1 MGKMQRG
8 GRTPI
13 KDRVLYEDN
22 HYIGILKE
30 VGELVQG
37 DQSEDVPL
45 LDEVREFIRK
55 RDKKPGEA
63 FAQLVHRVDRPVGG
77 VVLFAKTSKG
87 VTRANEMFRDQAVH
101 RVYWAI
107 TEEQPPELEGELV
120 GWLTRNA
127 KQNKSYISTKR
138 KKDSKLAELSYRLVA
153 KSVHYSLLEVELKT
167 GRHHQIRAQ
176 LAHAGCI
183 IRGDLKYGAK
193 RSLDNGGI
201 SLFAR
206 ELRFT
211 HPIRGEE
218 IRIVANPPIDP
229 LWDLFPRG

>member
-1 MGKMQRG
+1 MGRMLKGERS
-8 GRTPI
+8 PI
-13 KDRVLYEDN
+13 ESRVLYEDN
-22 HYIGILKE
+22 HYIAVQKE

-37 DQSEDVPL
+37 DATEDVPL
-45 LDEVREFIRK
+45 LEVVRAFIRQ
-55 RDKKPGEA
+55 RDAKPGDA
-63 FAQLVHRVDRPVGG
+63 YLQVVHRVDRPVAG

-87 VTRANEMFRDQAVH
+87 VARANEMFREQAVR

-107 TEEQPPELEGELV
+107 TEEQPPELEGVLR
-120 GWLTRNA
+120 GWLVRNA
-127 KQNKSYISTKR
+127 KQNKSYVGTKKR
-138 KKDSKLAELSYRLVA
+138 GDVKLAEMSYRLVA

-176 LAHAGCI
+176 LAGQGCP

-193 RSLDNGGI
+193 RSLENGGI
-201 SLFAR
+201 NLFAR

-218 IRIVANPPIDP
+218 VRIVAQPPKDP
-229 LWDLFPRG
+229 LWDLFPRE